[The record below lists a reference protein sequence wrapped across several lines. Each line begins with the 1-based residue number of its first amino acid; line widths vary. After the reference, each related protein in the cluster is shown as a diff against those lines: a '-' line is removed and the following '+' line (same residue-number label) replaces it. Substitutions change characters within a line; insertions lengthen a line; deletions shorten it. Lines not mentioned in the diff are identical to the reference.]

1 MQTKFSEDVIPLTAL
16 KLNPA
21 KVIRQTA
28 KSHRPILVTSRGK
41 GLAVILS
48 LEDFEKIQEELEPMR
63 NKK

>member
-48 LEDFEKIQEELEPMR
+48 LEDFEKLQEELEPMR